1 MKKRFTVSLLISFF
15 DELYIYKDDN
25 IPSACVYFDFQ
36 KAFDRVDHNIL
47 LHKLRLIGFEICFV
61 QRISSYLTDR
71 YQSVRI
77 NDTISPSVH
86 IPSGVPQS
94 SMLGPRCCFSLYI
107 NDLPA
112 QAVYSACYL
121 FADDA
126 KLNGCCSAGLQNDI
140 DIFYA
145 WSLQINMSLHPSK
158 TKLLSF
164 CCNLDHSLFI

>member
-1 MKKRFTVSLLISFF
+1 MSQLISLV
-15 DELYIYKDDN
+15 DQLYVYKDDN

-36 KAFDRVDHNIL
+36 KAFDRVDHIIL

-61 QRISSYLTDR
+61 QLISSYLTDR

-94 SMLGPRCCFSLYI
+94 SVLGPLLFLIYI

-121 FADDA
+121 FAADA
-126 KLNGCCSAGLQNDI
+126 KLNGSCSAGLQNDI
-140 DIFYA
+140 DCFYA
-145 WSLQINMSLHPSK
+145 WSLQINMSFHPSK

-164 CCNLDHSLFI
+164 CCDLDHSLFI